1 VGGWVRWR
9 GGKWDGVGVVLG
21 LLRRG
26 AEEKGKE
33 EWFGGLGGGGGLEGV
48 GFAGRE
54 EGMARGREAGSGV
67 DVLVLVLVDGAG
79 RVRVTSPR
87 FLGSNLESPT
97 MYGWP
102 PVLVSVFNFLHSLD

>member
-1 VGGWVRWR
+1 MGSVEGREVGWCWGCAWFVEAGSGRER
-9 GGKWDGVGVVLG
+9 KRRVVW
-21 LLRRG
+21 
-26 AEEKGKE
+26 
-33 EWFGGLGGGGGLEGV
+33 WFGGGLEGV

-87 FLGSNLESPT
+87 FLGSNLEGPT